1 MPLEVLTGSPFSGK
15 NWWAEEQIA
24 RREAAGERGLLL
36 LSYTGIYSAMVP
48 GDESTYRDD
57 SVSDSGAPRLAGWLL
72 AGAIREAAKRELSG
86 YVAVDS
92 PRRALQHLEIT
103 GGNVVI
109 EATVTEAQAIRRA
122 REHVSLISELAPR
135 AKQKEN
141 AKAIQRCRSMVQT
154 YFRERETELA
164 GVEVRKV
171 RAPTVPPVRA
181 ISQAYRAAMKA
192 RRRGDTEAVRKW
204 LTAARDWSIA
214 HGLPGAKGIII
225 P

>member
-1 MPLEVLTGSPFSGK
+1 MPLEVLTGAPFSGK

-24 RREAAGERGLLL
+24 RRESDGERGLLL
-36 LSYTGIYSAMVP
+36 LSYTSVYAGLVP
-48 GDESTYRDD
+48 GDESTYRD
-57 SVSDSGAPRLAGWLL
+57 SEVSDSGAPRLAGWLL
-72 AGAIREAAKRELSG
+72 AAAVREASSRELSG
-86 YVAVDS
+86 YIATDS
-92 PRRALQHLEIT
+92 PRRALQFLELV
-103 GGNVVI
+103 GGDTI
-109 EATVTEAQAIRRA
+109 LEATVSEGQAFRRA

-135 AKQKEN
+135 AKLKEN
-141 AKAIQRCRSMVQT
+141 AEAIARCQSMIKV
-154 YFRERETELA
+154 YFAEREAALA

-192 RRRGDTEAVRKW
+192 RRRGDIKAVRRW

>member
-1 MPLEVLTGSPFSGK
+1 MPLEVVTGSPFSAK
-15 NWWAEEQIA
+15 SWWAEAQIE

-36 LSYTGIYSAMVP
+36 LSYSSVYSALAP
-48 GDESTYRDD
+48 GDESVLRDD

-72 AGAIREAAKRELSG
+72 AGAIREAAQRELSG

-92 PRRALQHLEIT
+92 PRRALQYLEIV
-103 GGNVVI
+103 GGDSII
-109 EATVTEAQAIRRA
+109 EATVTEAQAVRRA

-141 AKAIQRCRSMVQT
+141 AEAIARCQSMIRT
-154 YFRERETELA
+154 YFAERETALS

-171 RAPTVPPVRA
+171 RAPTTPPLKA
-181 ISQAYRAAMKA
+181 ITQAYKAATKA
-192 RRRGDTEAVRKW
+192 LRRNDTEAARKW
-204 LTAARDWSIA
+204 LTAARDWSAA
-214 HGLPGAKGIII
+214 HGLPTKGIII